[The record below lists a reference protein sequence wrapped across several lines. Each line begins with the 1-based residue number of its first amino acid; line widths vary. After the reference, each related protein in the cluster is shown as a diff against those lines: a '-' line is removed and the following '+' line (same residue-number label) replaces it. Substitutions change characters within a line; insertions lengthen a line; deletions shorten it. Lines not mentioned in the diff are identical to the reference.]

1 MGATN
6 TPEAYTTSNTNTAYL
21 TLRETA
27 TNLYIDV
34 VTSDPVYYTNADV
47 TYYIKVTLDDYV
59 DDYGDD
65 EATYFEIFLLN
76 MLNCQI

>member
-1 MGATN
+1 M
-6 TPEAYTTSNTNTAYL
+6 
-21 TLRETA
+21 RETA

>member
-1 MGATN
+1 M
-6 TPEAYTTSNTNTAYL
+6 